1 MILAMLSPKTRI
13 VLLRVASGATGALL
27 IVAALGLW
35 SDYDTLRAGIM
46 LGFLVLAMLSFLL
59 RYPALGIG
67 GILLGL
73 LFNPLAPIDLPRHMW
88 VIIDIVALFGVIYFS
103 QWTTN
108 PYWKGTRFEHY
119 VSTLFPEPD
128 FSIHDRT
135 RDISKFLNRRV
146 ESDMRPDFVFR
157 NQSDQSLFAVECKW
171 RGRWAQGKNG
181 DLGLW
186 WDQIQGERY
195 RAYGRE
201 SGIPVYVA
209 FGVGGSPEKPREVYF
224 LDTAALHYGFLKQSI
239 VSAGDTAMQLK
250 EKLAVRE

>member
-1 MILAMLSPKTRI
+1 MLSPKTRI
-13 VLLRVASGATGALL
+13 ILLRTAAGATGALL
-27 IVAALGLW
+27 IIAALGLG
-35 SDYDTLRAGIM
+35 SDYGPLRTGIM
-46 LGFLVLAMLSFLL
+46 LGFFVLAGLSLLL
-59 RYPALGIG
+59 RYPAPAIVGIA
-67 GILLGL
+67 LGL
-73 LFNPLAPIDLPRHMW
+73 LFNPLAPVDLPRHIW
-88 VIIDIVALFGVIYFS
+88 VIIDLVSLAGVIYFS
-103 QWTTN
+103 QWATN

-146 ESDMRPDFVFR
+146 ESNMRPDFVFR
-157 NQSDQSLFAVECKW
+157 NQKDQSLFAVECKW

-209 FGVGGSPEKPREVYF
+209 FGVGGSPEKPKEVYF

-250 EKLAVRE
+250 EKLVVRE